1 MNQLTKSWENDLSHH
16 TERYQSNLGV
26 NKIKMVYNMYKYKLK
41 TRQLLDASLE
51 NHITQFSGEVE
62 LYTCAL
68 SNLCLLSWGS
78 VETFGRDPCQVH
90 GELAAELSEL
100 TPEGVEGLQILAR
113 MGLVLDNVE
122 HVASLILSLSYCWI
136 ITLCV

>member
-1 MNQLTKSWENDLSHH
+1 M
-16 TERYQSNLGV
+16 
-26 NKIKMVYNMYKYKLK
+26 
-41 TRQLLDASLE
+41 
-51 NHITQFSGEVE
+51 
-62 LYTCAL
+62 L
-68 SNLCLLSWGS
+68 SNFCLLSWGS
-78 VETFGRDPCQVH
+78 VETLGRDTGQVH

-113 MGLVLDNVE
+113 MGLVLDNME

>member
-1 MNQLTKSWENDLSHH
+1 M
-16 TERYQSNLGV
+16 
-26 NKIKMVYNMYKYKLK
+26 I
-41 TRQLLDASLE
+41 
-51 NHITQFSGEVE
+51 
-62 LYTCAL
+62 L

-78 VETFGRDPCQVH
+78 VETLGRDTGQVH

-113 MGLVLDNVE
+113 MGLVLDNME
-122 HVASLILSLSYCWI
+122 HVASLILSLSYCRI